1 MSEKNT
7 EENVVMTFNDKR
19 FSLDIQK
26 GFIRTLI
33 YDDEWAMANGFRLL
47 QADYFEDITLYN
59 IFSILKDYYKNYKA
73 IPSLQI
79 LKNNIQNPQPFTSM
93 QYILYS
99 DIING
104 TI

>member
-1 MSEKNT
+1 MSKKNT

-59 IFSILKDYYKNYKA
+59 IFAFSSNSNTTALSIGSPVAQAYLSG
-73 IPSLQI
+73 I
-79 LKNNIQNPQPFTSM
+79 
-93 QYILYS
+93 
-99 DIING
+99 
-104 TI
+104 